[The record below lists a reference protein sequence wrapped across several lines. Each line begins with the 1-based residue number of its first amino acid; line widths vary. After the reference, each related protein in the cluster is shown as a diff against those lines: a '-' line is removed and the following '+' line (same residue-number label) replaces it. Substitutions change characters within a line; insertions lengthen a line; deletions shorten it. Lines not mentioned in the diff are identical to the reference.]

1 MLKFIADTL
10 EGLDPAIAPLYEKTD
25 DGKFRLNVEGAVPRE
40 KLDEFRNKNIDLMKQ
55 VDGFKGVDVAK
66 YQTLLGLEKK
76 LTDKEL
82 IEAGKVDEVVQARIK
97 TMQTEHGTIVEG
109 LSGQLQLANRQLESL
124 LVDSAVRVKALESG
138 VLPSA
143 VDDVML
149 RAKTVFKIVDGVA
162 TPQQDG
168 KTVYGKDGINPM
180 GVDEWIGQLTKT
192 APHLFGSTAGGGAPP
207 GGRNN
212 NGRPA
217 GGKPLTPTQK
227 IAAGLNAG
235 K

>member
-1 MLKFIADTL
+1 MLKFITETT
-10 EGLDPAIAPLYEKTD
+10 EGLDPAIATMYEKTE

-40 KLDEFRNKNIDLMKQ
+40 KLDEFRNTNIDLMKRI
-55 VDGFKGVDVAK
+55 DSFKGVDVEK
-66 YQTLLGLEKK
+66 YHTLLNLEKK

-97 TMQTEHGTIVEG
+97 TMQTEHSAIVEG
-109 LSGQLQLANRQLESL
+109 LTGQLSTANRQLESL
-124 LVDSAVRVKALESG
+124 LVDSAVRVKALEAG

-149 RAKTVFKIVDGVA
+149 RAKTVFKIVEGVA

-168 KTVYGKDGINPM
+168 KTIYGKDGINPM
-180 GVDEWIGQLTKT
+180 GVDEWIGQLVKT
-192 APHLFGSTAGGGAPP
+192 APHLFGSTTGGGAQGPRG
-207 GGRNN
+207 GGRP
-212 NGRPA
+212 PA
-217 GGKPLTPTQK
+217 GTNLTPTQK
-227 IAAGLNAG
+227 IAAGLA

>member
-1 MLKFIADTL
+1 MLKYMIETL
-10 EGLDPAIAPLYEKTD
+10 DGLDPAIAPMYEKTED
-25 DGKFRLNVEGAVPRE
+25 NKFRLNVEGAVPRE

-55 VDGFKGVDVAK
+55 LEGFKGVDIEK
-66 YQTLLGLEKK
+66 YKNLLGIEKK

-82 IEAGKVDEVVQARIK
+82 IDAGKVDEVVQSRIK
-97 TMQTEHGTIVEG
+97 TMQTEHTTQVEN
-109 LSGQLQLANRQLESL
+109 LMSQLTTSNRQLESL
-124 LVDSAVRVKALESG
+124 LVDSAVRVKALEFG

-149 RAKTVFKIVDGVA
+149 RAKTAFKIIDGVA

-168 KTVYGKDGINPM
+168 KTVYGKDGVNPM
-180 GVDEWIGQLTKT
+180 SVDEWIGQLTKT

-207 GGRNN
+207 RVPGGRQQQTKN
-212 NGRPA
+212 
-217 GGKPLTPTQK
+217 LTPTQK